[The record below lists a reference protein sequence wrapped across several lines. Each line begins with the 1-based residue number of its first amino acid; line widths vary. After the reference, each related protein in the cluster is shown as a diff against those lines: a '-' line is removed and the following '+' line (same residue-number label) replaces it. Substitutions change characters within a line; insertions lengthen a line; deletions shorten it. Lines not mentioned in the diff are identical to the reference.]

1 MQSLGCDSLST
12 GLASHSL
19 VVFLY
24 KLQGDKWVKLVQ
36 HQCGLCHCLAVG
48 NMSLSDGACA
58 FSHCSQMVATCGY
71 EDIRVWSLNDHRELL
86 RISVPNMTC
95 HAVTITVDG
104 KSIISG
110 Q

>member
-1 MQSLGCDSLST
+1 
-12 GLASHSL
+12 
-19 VVFLY
+19 
-24 KLQGDKWVKLVQ
+24 
-36 HQCGLCHCLAVG
+36 
-48 NMSLSDGACA
+48 
-58 FSHCSQMVATCGY
+58 MVATCGY